1 MAQSQRS
8 WPNLLAAL
16 LRREDLDTADTDW
29 AMGEIMAGSA
39 SPVQIAG
46 FVTALRAKGES
57 SAEVAGF
64 VSSMLAHATR
74 LELPEAV
81 RAEAVDIVGT
91 GGDRAHT
98 VNISTMGSLVL
109 AGAGLRVI
117 KHGNRAAS
125 SACGAADLLE
135 FLGVPL
141 DLGPAA
147 VARCITEVG
156 IGFCF
161 AAAFHPGMRH
171 AAVTRRE
178 LGVPTAFNFLG
189 PLTNPVQPR
198 AAAVGCADTRMAG
211 VMAEVFAA
219 RGGSVLIMR
228 GEDGLDEFTTCAPT
242 RLWVVSGGTVT
253 TLVLDAHD
261 LGIDRAKPDDLRG
274 ADAAFNGDVT
284 RRLLAGEQGPVRDA
298 VLLNAAAAIVAH
310 DAVGTTTLADNLPDK
325 LRAGIERAAEAVDS
339 GAAAAI
345 LDRWVALAG
354 TLRPAA

>member
-1 MAQSQRS
+1 MADIDRS
-8 WPNLLAAL
+8 WPQLIGAL
-16 LRREDLDTADTDW
+16 LRREDLGTGDTAW
-29 AMGEIMAGSA
+29 AMGEIMAGA
-39 SPVQIAG
+39 ATPVQIAG
-46 FVTALRAKGES
+46 FVIALRAKGES
-57 SAEVAGF
+57 SAEVAGLAQT
-64 VSSMLAHATR
+64 MLANATR

-98 VNISTMGSLVL
+98 VNISTMGSVVL

-135 FLGVPL
+135 YLGIPL
-141 DLGPAA
+141 DLGPEA

-161 AAAFHPGMRH
+161 AAAFHPGFRH
-171 AAVTRRE
+171 TAVPRRE
-178 LGVPTAFNFLG
+178 LGIPTAFNFLG

-198 AAAVGCADTRMAG
+198 AGAVGCADVRMAPLL
-211 VMAEVFAA
+211 AEVFAT
-219 RGGSVLIMR
+219 RGASVLVMR

-242 RLWVVSGGTVT
+242 RLWAVGGGTVSEF
-253 TLVLDAHD
+253 VLDALD

-274 ADAAFNGDVT
+274 ADAAFNGDVA
-284 RRLLAGEQGPVRDA
+284 RRVFGGERGPVRDA
-298 VLLNAAAAIVAH
+298 VVLNAAAALAAH
-310 DAVGTTTLADNLPDK
+310 DAVDSGTLAEELPAR
-325 LRAGIERAAEAVDS
+325 LRTGIERAEAAIDS
-339 GAAAAI
+339 GAAAAV

-354 TLRPAA
+354 SLRP